1 MGDGLLEMEVV
12 HLALAGY
19 IAWSVWVTRGLFK
32 ISELVTKVEL
42 LEAKAELIEE
52 IRKVSGG

>member
-1 MGDGLLEMEVV
+1 MGDGILEMEVV

-19 IAWSVWVTRGLFK
+19 AAWSVWVTRGLFK

-52 IRKVSGG
+52 IRKVSAG